1 MWHLNLFSRTRV
13 NNLKQLYAELSC
25 LPYSFECIIF
35 LQYDRENIEDV
46 WDVYGTVSCKAELE
60 GTMPEITLTISQVSE
75 GEVTPLD
82 HLLTH
87 PCVQSADADILDEGK
102 LAV

>member
-1 MWHLNLFSRTRV
+1 M
-13 NNLKQLYAELSC
+13 
-25 LPYSFECIIF
+25 
-35 LQYDRENIEDV
+35 
-46 WDVYGTVSCKAELE
+46 SCKAELE

-87 PCVQSADADILDEGK
+87 PCVQSADADIVDEGEARNNCHLSVSCK
-102 LAV
+102 KGFRMGG